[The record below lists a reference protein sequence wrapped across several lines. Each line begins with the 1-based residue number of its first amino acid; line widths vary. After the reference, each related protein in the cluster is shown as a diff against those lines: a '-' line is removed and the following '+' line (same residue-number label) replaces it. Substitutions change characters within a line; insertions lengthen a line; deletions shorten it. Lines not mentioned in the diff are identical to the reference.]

1 MVLPVVDRETEKVV
15 GMVHLHD
22 VVAKGLRRL
31 GARVHDIVAYR
42 TVTPPD
48 SGARLMEVLSEGIDV
63 ATFTSS
69 STVRNMAALVDGDLA
84 ALEGVKIACI
94 GPVTAEAAR
103 EAGLKVDV
111 LARESTVAGLVDA
124 LKSYY
129 VEEAASNE

>member
-1 MVLPVVDRETEKVV
+1 M
-15 GMVHLHD
+15 
-22 VVAKGLRRL
+22 
-31 GARVHDIVAYR
+31 
-42 TVTPPD
+42 
-48 SGARLMEVLSEGIDV
+48 
-63 ATFTSS
+63 
-69 STVRNMAALVDGDLA
+69 RNMAALVDGDLA